1 MILKHRFLLTCGF
14 AVLSVVVLLGGASA
28 QSSTRSSA
36 ASKHH
41 RAIQV
46 RHPLYNSYDAR
57 VAPVAPVVPVERARD
72 FRSLGCYLPSDGCPS
87 EYSVQN

>member
-1 MILKHRFLLTCGF
+1 MMLNRRFLLTCGF
-14 AVLSVVVLLGGASA
+14 TILSIVVALGSASA

-36 ASKHH
+36 AAKHR

-46 RHPLYNSYDAR
+46 RHPLYNSYTD
-57 VAPVAPVVPVERARD
+57 PVVVPAVRP
-72 FRSLGCYLPSDGCPS
+72 GCYLPSDGCPN

>member
-1 MILKHRFLLTCGF
+1 MILKHRFLLTSGF
-14 AVLSVVVLLGGASA
+14 AILSVAVLLSGTSA

-36 ASKHH
+36 ATKHH

-46 RHPLYNSYDAR
+46 RHPLYNSYT
-57 VAPVAPVVPVERARD
+57 APVAPIVPVVRP
-72 FRSLGCYLPSDGCPS
+72 GCYLPSDGCLN

>member
-1 MILKHRFLLTCGF
+1 MILNHKFLLTCGF
-14 AVLSVVVLLGGASA
+14 AVLSVAVLLGGASA

-36 ASKHH
+36 ASKHY
-41 RAIQV
+41 RAIQL

-57 VAPVAPVVPVERARD
+57 VAPVVPVVPEERV
-72 FRSLGCYLPSDGCPS
+72 RSLGCYLPSDGCPS